1 MSDKT
6 VSVGLKIEGDSKSA
20 QVAIEATEKGLLK
33 LDADASKIRLMEGA
47 VESVDRFKAA
57 VAAAQAKVGGLQSA
71 LSEAYASGADAPLI
85 RNLERNLDAATRA
98 AANADATLQ
107 HAQATI
113 VGLNLRFGEAG
124 VTTGNLA
131 VKKAELAA
139 EADRL
144 AKAMQEAAKAA
155 QLEANYQS
163 YLRAELE
170 RVAAAEKKAAEA
182 ADFEKQR
189 QKAIG
194 YQKAAEYAGWWAT
207 ELDKVEKAE
216 RAVAARTDRVNAS
229 FAQLGIRSA
238 AKIEADIQAINQAL
252 SDLARRSNLSG
263 EEFDRA
269 WAAGQAQIAKLKGEL
284 AGLPVEQTAG
294 SVGGLTGAFSSLQGV
309 LGALGISAVGE
320 KFLHANMAADKLQK
334 SLNAVNGDAKKTESD
349 LAFLKETAQ
358 RLGINLE
365 SSSAAFVKLAAA
377 AKGTSLEGQAT
388 RDIFTGLGGA
398 MSQLGLSAAETE
410 RAFVAVGQ
418 MMSKGTVGAEEL
430 KGQLGDVLPGA
441 MQIMARATNLSVA
454 ELNKL
459 MEAGGLLAEDALPK
473 FAAEAQKSFGGAG
486 GEVQGMSNSIERLK
500 NTWSQAFKIF
510 GDTGVLASLGGAVG
524 FVSEAFLILATGVT
538 TVVAGFFAFVKAIA
552 VTVAAIATLDFSG
565 LKTSLADIGNELV
578 NNVTKMASLTHTSK
592 LVGEAMNDA
601 GTATQQGAS
610 AAKAAGA
617 GWEKLVVAYDQAI
630 KSAADYVAMAK
641 KVTTANNDQ
650 AEVLVKIATLSGN
663 ENQLLRAKEDA
674 ARQAAE
680 GAHNLADALDR
691 EAKTLQAKQ
700 IALQEEIKG
709 LKNVSEEKLKAIE
722 EAKKL
727 AEAKTEEARASRAG
741 ADTARVAA
749 AAAEAESAARY
760 DNSLRVK
767 ELKEAYEQAAIQ
779 VDVLR
784 AAQASGVDVTAQL
797 TVAQTAAAKA
807 HALLNDALADQAKKI
822 QDTNALK
829 QAQLSLE
836 GTTIKLAIE
845 QQRTIYEV
853 ARARGDEYGAMQA
866 LLQMKRLEIQLAEL
880 TANAKRLEAQAA
892 LAKVQADREELQA
905 KGQLTEAASLE
916 LQAREA
922 AAGVK
927 LKEAEIAKELSK
939 RMRELL
945 DANQASGNAAGRSA
959 GGYDNMANSMNRAA
973 DAARNLRNAQAGG
986 SEGGGS
992 SQATIG
998 ASGSVVDDPTYD
1010 HDTFNN
1016 GGHQAS
1022 VSVSSR
1028 AILYKSGASIEE
1040 AKAAEKY
1047 FGELFQRLMVAGSD
1061 SVRSTEGNNRL
1072 IAESSKAAAEAAI
1085 RLAKQELA
1093 TGQAA
1098 DLGNS
1103 VSDLIQKNLAQLS
1116 NRNFGQNSATAF
1128 AAMKSTVAASGREA
1142 QQQTI
1147 RLELGSGDKKSTLF
1161 ASSQADAMDFIRT
1174 LEAAGMRAA
1183 R

>member
-1 MSDKT
+1 MVDKT
-6 VSVGLKIEGDSKSA
+6 VSVGLRIEGDSKSA
-20 QVAIEATEKGLLK
+20 QSAIEATDKGLQGL
-33 LDADASKIRLMEGA
+33 EGA
-47 VESVDRFKAA
+47 
-57 VAAAQAKVGGLQSA
+57 G
-71 LSEAYASGADAPLI
+71 
-85 RNLERNLDAATRA
+85 
-98 AANADATLQ
+98 
-107 HAQATI
+107 
-113 VGLNLRFGEAG
+113 
-124 VTTGNLA
+124 
-131 VKKAELAA
+131 KKARGAT
-139 EADRL
+139 D
-144 AKAMQEAAKAA
+144 
-155 QLEANYQS
+155 QL
-163 YLRAELE
+163 
-170 RVAAAEKKAAEA
+170 
-182 ADFEKQR
+182 
-189 QKAIG
+189 
-194 YQKAAEYAGWWAT
+194 
-207 ELDKVEKAE
+207 
-216 RAVAARTDRVNAS
+216 NAS
-229 FAQLGIRSA
+229 FAKLGIRSA
-238 AKIEADIQAINQAL
+238 AQIEADILAINQAL
-252 SDLARRSNLSG
+252 QQLAQRGNVSG
-263 EEFDRA
+263 AEFERA
-269 WAAGQAQIAKLKGEL
+269 FSAAQERLGALHAEL
-284 AGLPVEQTAG
+284 NGLPVEPTKN
-294 SVGGLTGAFSSLQGV
+294 SVGGLTGAFSSLNGV
-309 LGALGISAVGE
+309 LASLGITAVGE
-320 KFLHANMAADKLQK
+320 KFLHANLAADKLQK
-334 SLNAVNGDAKKTESD
+334 SLNAVNGDAAKTASD

-388 RDIFTGLGGA
+388 RDIFTGLGSA
-398 MSQLGLSAAETE
+398 MSQLGLSSAETE

-418 MMSKGTVGAEEL
+418 MMSKGTVNAEEL

-441 MQIMARATNLSVA
+441 MQIMARATNLSVV

-510 GDTGVLASLGGAVG
+510 GDTGALAAMGGAVG

-565 LKTSLADIGNELV
+565 LKTSLSEIGNELV
-578 NNVTKMASLTHTSK
+578 GNVTKMASLTHTSK
-592 LVGEAMNDA
+592 LMGEAINDA
-601 GTATQQGAS
+601 GTATHQGAT

-663 ENQLLRAKEDA
+663 ENALLRVKEDA
-674 ARQAAE
+674 ARTAAE
-680 GAHNLADALDR
+680 GANNLADALER

-700 IALQEEIKG
+700 IALQESIKG
-709 LKNVSEEKLKAIE
+709 QQGDNAEKIKAIE

-741 ADTARVAA
+741 ADAARVAA
-749 AAAEAESAARY
+749 AAAEAESVARY
-760 DNSLRVK
+760 DNSQRVK
-767 ELKEAYEQAAIQ
+767 ELKEAYEQAAVQ

-784 AAQASGVDVTAQL
+784 AAQASGVDVTTQL
-797 TVAQTAAAKA
+797 TAAQTAAAKA

-829 QAQLSLE
+829 QAQLNLE
-836 GTTIKLAIE
+836 GSTIKLAIE

-892 LAKVQADREELQA
+892 MAKVQADREELQA

-945 DANQASGNAAGRSA
+945 DANQASGGAAAKSA
-959 GGYDNMANSMNRAA
+959 DGYDKMTGSMNRAA
-973 DAARNLRNAQAGG
+973 DAAIRLRDARSSVSGG
-986 SEGGGS
+986 PDGGI
-992 SQATIG
+992 SQVTIG
-998 ASGSVVDDPTYD
+998 ASGSVVDDPTFD
-1010 HDTFNN
+1010 HDTFNK
-1016 GGHQAS
+1016 GGRSADRGVNLTQFLYQFGGTLEEVKIAQKYIGELFEREKATRLTGNLGNEVNAARETNLAVKYAAEQALEMARREMATGQETDLGPA
-1022 VSVSSR
+1022 VKDLMARNMAQQPIRNLDDQIAAIKR
-1028 AILYKSGASIEE
+1028 AGNE
-1040 AKAAEKY
+1040 AKAA
-1047 FGELFQRLMVAGSD
+1047 
-1061 SVRSTEGNNRL
+1061 
-1072 IAESSKAAAEAAI
+1072 
-1085 RLAKQELA
+1085 
-1093 TGQAA
+1093 
-1098 DLGNS
+1098 
-1103 VSDLIQKNLAQLS
+1103 
-1116 NRNFGQNSATAF
+1116 
-1128 AAMKSTVAASGREA
+1128 
-1142 QQQTI
+1142 QTI
-1147 RLELGSGDKKSTLF
+1147 RLELGSGANKSTVY
-1161 ASSQADAMDFIRT
+1161 ADSDADARAFIRT
-1174 LEAAGMRAA
+1174 LEAAGMRAS